1 MIQTSRKIMATA
13 KPSLVGC
20 PEYPRYKNVTR
31 KCGTAVT
38 LFVFYKK
45 NITAV
50 KYANDKV
57 PRGESD
63 SSGVDFAAGHKTD
76 HVAMAEI

>member
-1 MIQTSRKIMATA
+1 M
-13 KPSLVGC
+13 
-20 PEYPRYKNVTR
+20 
-31 KCGTAVT
+31 
-38 LFVFYKK
+38 FYKK
-45 NITAV
+45 IITAV

-76 HVAMAEI
+76 LAAMAEI